1 MDSFNILQP
10 GGGGGGGHGDG
21 GAGYDGSYDGE
32 GGVELEQSKVQ
43 VLSEPGV
50 QVHFQPKRL
59 SDHPHNKTAKLN
71 NRGRSFVHLCE
82 EFWENKGNAK
92 NDNVCGE

>member
-1 MDSFNILQP
+1 MHNSRHSDDEDHH
-10 GGGGGGGHGDG
+10 GGGE
-21 GAGYDGSYDGE
+21 GE
-32 GGVELEQSKVQ
+32 VDDDERGKVQ

-50 QVHFQPKRL
+50 KFHFQPKRL
-59 SDHPHNKTAKLN
+59 SDLPDYKTAKLN

-82 EFWENKGNAK
+82 EFWENKRNAK